1 MHLALSNLIF
11 KILFQLFDM
20 IFPLLDISTFTYGFY
35 NLTSNFYY
43 DFSSSRCSIFTA
55 RICNLTFNVCCY
67 FSIGMFPTFTFMN
80 TPCTLV
86 PKTMN

>member
-11 KILFQLFDM
+11 KILIQLFEM
-20 IFPLLDISTFTYGFY
+20 TFPLLDVSTFTYGFY

-55 RICNLTFNVCCY
+55 CICNLTFNVCCY
-67 FSIGMFPTFTFMN
+67 FSIGMFSTLTFIN
-80 TPCTLV
+80 IPCTPVL
-86 PKTMN
+86 KTTN